1 MQPAVASEDRTHVLP
16 SVAPDKEWDIIKELA
31 IAATIQPTEHGTAVE
46 AEGSAWPDA
55 LPIANLCAPLHCYV
69 PYRSYAQAPEGQ
81 MPAWDRLQQI

>member
-1 MQPAVASEDRTHVLP
+1 MQPAAPSEHSTHVLP

-31 IAATIQPTEHGTAVE
+31 IAATIQPPEHGTAVE

-69 PYRSYAQAPEGQ
+69 THRSYAQAPEGEVSTR
-81 MPAWDRLQQI
+81 D